1 MANVAELRAAFVD
14 QRVLQPLP
22 WLPVLETGY
31 DDIDSQHREL
41 IDDAN
46 AVHALIVERDDWPAL
61 TSALDKMV
69 HDCQSHFA
77 EENKL
82 LSGSGFSD
90 ATAHAL
96 EHERILKEVE
106 RIHEVVRAATGP
118 SPLHWELGLSLR
130 CLLLDHFLRYDLQYK
145 SHIMYYQPF
154 KA

>member
-1 MANVAELRAAFVD
+1 VD
-14 QRVLQPLP
+14 QSVFQPLP

-46 AVHALIVERDDWPAL
+46 AIHGLIAARGDWQALATAI
-61 TSALDKMV
+61 DKMGR
-69 HDCQSHFA
+69 DCHAHFA
-77 EENKL
+77 EENRL

-96 EHERILKEVE
+96 EHARILQEVE
-106 RIHEVVRAATGP
+106 HIHGIVRATSQP
-118 SPLHWELGLSLR
+118 SPLHWELGLCLR
-130 CLLLDHFLRYDLQYK
+130 GLLLDHFLRYDLKYK
-145 SHIMYYQPF
+145 SHLMYFQPF

>member
-1 MANVAELRAAFVD
+1 VD
-14 QRVLQPLP
+14 QSVLQPLP

-31 DDIDSQHREL
+31 DHIDAQHREL

-46 AVHALIVERDDWPAL
+46 ALHALIGARGDWKGL
-61 TSALDKMV
+61 TAAVDKMV
-69 HDCQSHFA
+69 RDCHSHFA

-82 LSGSGFSD
+82 LAGSGFSD

-96 EHERILKEVE
+96 EHERILKEVG
-106 RIHEVVRAATGP
+106 RIHEIVRATARP
-118 SPLHWELGLSLR
+118 SPLHWELGLGLR
-130 CLLLDHFLRYDLQYK
+130 CLLLDHFLRHDLQYK